1 MSLFGNMPTP
11 ESLAAEN
18 AQLEEEVFVARR
30 ASEITSNL
38 VVEQFKK
45 MEEILRKLEDTVNN
59 EQQLRHE
66 LADKLVEVERREREL
81 AEARAS
87 ADAANR
93 AKSTFLANMSHEL
106 RTPLNAIIGY
116 SEMLQEEAEDTGLDE
131 FVPDLHKILTAGK
144 HLLNL
149 INEVLDLSKIEAGK
163 MDLYLETFA
172 LKELLSGIAST
183 AAPLVQKNANVL
195 VVNYPDD
202 VGNIHA
208 DLTKVRQCLLNLVSN
223 ATKFTNKGKI
233 SIDVERL
240 NRNGT
245 ELVHIQVRDTGIGM
259 TKEQMGKLF
268 QAFSQADAST
278 TRNYGG
284 TGLGL
289 AISKRFCQMMGGD
302 ITVTSEPGVGS
313 TFTMQ
318 LPIVVEEQ
326 QSQKAIEGREPKTT
340 ETADPA
346 EDAPSVLVIDDDATF
361 VELLQR
367 ILSKEGYRVMTA
379 LGAKEGLELARGF
392 RPDVITLDVMMPGMD
407 GWSVL
412 TALKSDPATT
422 NIPVVMLSMVDDKG
436 LGDALGVTEY
446 LVKPVEKDRLL
457 SVLRK
462 VNPDQ
467 PDSVLIVED
476 DEATR
481 EMLWRTLEKEGFGIR
496 EAENGRVGL
505 QQVAR
510 QTPELI
516 LLDLMMP
523 EMDGFE
529 FLLEIRRH
537 EEWRDIPV
545 IVVTAKDLTEDEQ
558 NWLRGYV
565 EKIVFKG
572 AYSRD
577 ELVTEVKQI
586 VEACVRGEEPDAA

>member
-1 MSLFGNMPTP
+1 MSLFGNMPTM

-18 AQLEEEVFVARR
+18 AQLEQEVFVARR

-38 VVEQFKK
+38 VVEQFQK
-45 MEEILRKLEDTVNN
+45 MEEILRKLEDTVNI
-59 EQQLRHE
+59 EKQLRRD
-66 LADKLVEVERREREL
+66 LADKLVEVERREREV
-81 AEARAS
+81 AEARAA
-87 ADAANR
+87 ADTANR

-116 SEMLQEEAEDTGLDE
+116 SEMLQEEAEDAGMND

-163 MDLYLETFA
+163 MELYLETFT
-172 LKELLSGIAST
+172 LNDLISGVAST

-195 VVNYPDD
+195 EVNCPDD

-223 ATKFTNKGKI
+223 ATKFTDKGKI
-233 SIDVERL
+233 FVNVERL
-240 NRNGT
+240 DRNGT
-245 ELVHIQVRDTGIGM
+245 DFVQIGVRDTGIGM
-259 TKEQMGKLF
+259 TKEQTGKLF

-302 ITVTSEPGVGS
+302 ITVTSEPDVGS

-318 LPIVVEEQ
+318 LPAVVEDQ
-326 QSQKAIEGREPKTT
+326 KNKKAIEGRETKSP
-340 ETADPA
+340 EVVDPA
-346 EDAPSVLVIDDDATF
+346 EDAPTVLVIDDDATF
-361 VELLQR
+361 VDLLQR
-367 ILSKEGYRVMTA
+367 ILTKEGYRVLTA
-379 LGAKEGLELARGF
+379 LGAKEGLELARSF

-422 NIPVVMLSMVDDKG
+422 TIPVVMLSMVDDQG
-436 LGDALGVTEY
+436 LGNALGVTEY
-446 LVKPVEKDRLL
+446 LVKPIERDRLL

-462 VNPDQ
+462 VSPDQ

-481 EMLWRTLEKEGFGIR
+481 EMLWRTLEKEGYGIR

-505 QQVAR
+505 QQVAK
-510 QTPELI
+510 QAPELI

-572 AYSRD
+572 AYSRS

-586 VEACVRGEEPDAA
+586 VGVCVRGEKTDAA

>member
-1 MSLFGNMPTP
+1 MSLFGNMPTL

-18 AQLEEEVFVARR
+18 AQLEQEVFVARR

-38 VVEQFKK
+38 VVEQFQK
-45 MEEILRKLEDTVNN
+45 MEEILRKLEDTVSN
-59 EQQLRHE
+59 EKQLRRD

-81 AEARAS
+81 AEARAA
-87 ADAANR
+87 ADTANR

-116 SEMLQEEAEDTGLDE
+116 SEMLQDEAEDTGQDD
-131 FVPDLHKILTAGK
+131 FIPDLNKILTAGK

-163 MDLYLETFA
+163 MELYLETFA
-172 LKELLSGIAST
+172 LNELLSGIAST
-183 AAPLVQKNANVL
+183 AAPLVKKNANVL
-195 VVNYPDD
+195 VLNYPDD

-233 SIDVERL
+233 FVDVERL
-240 NRNGT
+240 SRNGT
-245 ELVHIQVRDTGIGM
+245 ELVNIKVRDTGIGM
-259 TKEQMGKLF
+259 TKEQLGKLF

-302 ITVTSEPGVGS
+302 ITVTSEPSVGS

-318 LPIVVEEQ
+318 LPVVVEEQ
-326 QSQKAIEGREPKTT
+326 QSQKAIEGREPRTT
-340 ETADPA
+340 KTADLA

-367 ILSKEGYRVMTA
+367 ILSKEGYRVLTA
-379 LGAKEGLELARGF
+379 LGAKEGLELARSF

-422 NIPVVMLSMVDDKG
+422 NIPVVMLSMVDDTG

-457 SVLRK
+457 SVLRN

-586 VEACVRGEEPDAA
+586 VEVCVRGEKTDAA